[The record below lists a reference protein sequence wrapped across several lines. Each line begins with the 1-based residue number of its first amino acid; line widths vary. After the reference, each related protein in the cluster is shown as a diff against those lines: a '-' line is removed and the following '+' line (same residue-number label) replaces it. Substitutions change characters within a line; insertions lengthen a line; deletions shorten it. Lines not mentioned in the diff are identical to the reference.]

1 MARWWSSVAPLA
13 ASSSGSRKWE
23 SKLRW
28 EAPAAAPAGA
38 APAAA
43 AAAPAPAGAELAAAE
58 MEFDFLGVTEG
69 DEVVEDSFGGSGT

>member
-1 MARWWSSVAPLA
+1 MARWCSSVAPLA

-28 EAPAAAPAGA
+28 EAPGAPPGT

-43 AAAPAPAGAELAAAE
+43 GTELAAAE

-69 DEVVEDSFGGSGT
+69 EDGQEVVEDSFGGSGT

>member
-1 MARWWSSVAPLA
+1 MAPLA

-28 EAPAAAPAGA
+28 EAPG
-38 APAAA
+38 
-43 AAAPAPAGAELAAAE
+43 AAPAPAATPAATAAAGTELAAAE

-69 DEVVEDSFGGSGT
+69 DDGQEVVEDSFGGSGT

>member
-1 MARWWSSVAPLA
+1 MARWCSSVAPLA

-28 EAPAAAPAGA
+28 EAPAAAPA
-38 APAAA
+38 PAG
-43 AAAPAPAGAELAAAE
+43 AGAELAAAAAE

-69 DEVVEDSFGGSGT
+69 DDGHEVVEDSFGGRGT

>member
-1 MARWWSSVAPLA
+1 MAPLA

-28 EAPAAAPAGA
+28 EAPGA
-38 APAAA
+38 APAAP
-43 AAAPAPAGAELAAAE
+43 APAPAGAAATELAAAE

-69 DEVVEDSFGGSGT
+69 DDGHEVVEDSFGGRGT

>member
-1 MARWWSSVAPLA
+1 MAPLA

-28 EAPAAAPAGA
+28 EAPA
-38 APAAA
+38 
-43 AAAPAPAGAELAAAE
+43 PAPADDAGACTELAAAE

-69 DEVVEDSFGGSGT
+69 DDGQEVVEDSFGGRGT

>member
-1 MARWWSSVAPLA
+1 MAPLA

-28 EAPAAAPAGA
+28 EAPGA
-38 APAAA
+38 APA
-43 AAAPAPAGAELAAAE
+43 PGAGAELAAAE

-69 DEVVEDSFGGSGT
+69 EDGHEVVEDSFGGSGT

>member
-1 MARWWSSVAPLA
+1 MAPLA

-28 EAPAAAPAGA
+28 EAPAAGPAAGAPAGA
-38 APAAA
+38 
-43 AAAPAPAGAELAAAE
+43 GTELAAAE

-69 DEVVEDSFGGSGT
+69 EDGQEVVEDSFGGSGT

>member
-1 MARWWSSVAPLA
+1 MARWCRSVAPLA

-28 EAPAAAPAGA
+28 EAPAPADAPAD
-38 APAAA
+38 AAA
-43 AAAPAPAGAELAAAE
+43 DAE

-69 DEVVEDSFGGSGT
+69 EDGQEVVEDSFGGSGT

>member
-1 MARWWSSVAPLA
+1 MAPLA

-28 EAPAAAPAGA
+28 EAPAAAPAA
-38 APAAA
+38 AG
-43 AAAPAPAGAELAAAE
+43 AGAELAAAE

-69 DEVVEDSFGGSGT
+69 DDGQEVVEDSFGGSGT